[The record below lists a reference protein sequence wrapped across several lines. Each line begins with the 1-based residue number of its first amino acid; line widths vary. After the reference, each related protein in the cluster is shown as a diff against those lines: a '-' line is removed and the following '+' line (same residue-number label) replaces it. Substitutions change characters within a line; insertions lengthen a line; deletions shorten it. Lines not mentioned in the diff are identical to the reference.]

1 MVSIVQFIFFL
12 LNSILGLLVLAIIIS
27 AILSWLVAFDIINY
41 RNRFVY
47 SLASFLES
55 VTGPLL
61 APLRRFIP
69 PIGGV
74 DITPIIA
81 LLLIQG
87 IRGYLMPAAEM
98 AMLQLVGA

>member
-1 MVSIVQFIFFL
+1 MGGFIYFL
-12 LNSILGLLVLAIIIS
+12 LDSLLGLLALAIIIS

-47 SLASFLES
+47 GIASFLES

-61 APLRRFIP
+61 YPIRRIIP

-87 IRGYLMPAAEM
+87 IRGYLLPAAMRPLIE
-98 AMLQLVGA
+98 LLGS